1 MDVLNNLTIRLA
13 RPSDLKGIIRVMLDT
28 AKSPMVSILTPQEL
42 LEKGKE
48 LGMYLEYWDDPD
60 FIWHAMVA
68 LLDNEIVGVTD
79 FLTTDNLRRSH
90 VAEIGIGILD
100 GFRGKGIGSQ
110 LIAKSEEYLKEQG
123 IKKLRL
129 LVYELNERARR
140 FYKKLGF
147 QDMGRYSKEI
157 RLDNGDFVDL
167 IIMEKWLD

>member
-1 MDVLNNLTIRLA
+1 MDRLDNLIIRIA

-28 AKSPMVSILTPQEL
+28 AKSPMVSILTPQEIM
-42 LEKGKE
+42 ERGKE
-48 LGMYLEYWDDPD
+48 IDMYLEYWDDPD

-68 LLDNEIVGVTD
+68 VLDNGIVGVVD

-90 VAEIGIGILD
+90 VAEIGIGIMD
-100 GFRGKGIGSQ
+100 GFRGKGIGGQ
-110 LIAKSEEYLKEQG
+110 LMSKSEEYLKAQG

-147 QDMGRYSKEI
+147 QDVGRYSKEI
-157 RLDNGDFVDL
+157 RLENGDYVDL
-167 IIMEKWLD
+167 IIMEKWLG

>member
-1 MDVLNNLTIRLA
+1 MDVLDNLTIRLA

-48 LGMYLEYWDDPD
+48 IGMYLEYWDDPD

-68 LLDNEIVGVTD
+68 LLDNEIVGVVD
-79 FLTTDNLRRSH
+79 VLTTDNLRRSH

-147 QDMGRYSKEI
+147 QDMGRYSKEV